1 LEAPACN
8 KAASDGDLP
17 DGKGEMAVSRLLD
30 SIPLDVR
37 NHLFAR
43 ILEGQAADLN
53 EIREILDFLGIEF
66 NYPCFIVILLHI
78 DPADKGTKER
88 NRSKMFSCV
97 IKDILDE
104 EAEAGRDFCP
114 VFADTD
120 NKTGVVINTT
130 KYCTEGSTAWSR
142 SIAEKTLFRL
152 KNRLTDPIH
161 IGVGK
166 IHGGLHG
173 IHRSWQEAAYGIDYR
188 LTERDSLVIYG
199 ELQFEGESHCRTDMG
214 KKLKN
219 CIMAGREGEACSF
232 LKNFFEENF
241 KYRKLPFETSRYLF
255 FVIQSDAFRLLT
267 EIRQDLPDI
276 CFPDSCEG
284 SEVMKCKTI
293 NGLYEAVHCLILRLC
308 VCINN
313 NKKSHNTA
321 LLEKI
326 YDYLNKNYTDSNMCI
341 REISQ
346 YAGVTPNYLSQ
357 FFKQQTGESIM
368 FYMNKMR
375 INKAKE
381 LLKYSQSNLKTIA
394 KISGYTNDAILIRT
408 FKKLEGITPGQ
419 YRNNCRFME

>member
-1 LEAPACN
+1 METPACN
-8 KAASDGDLP
+8 KAASDGNLP
-17 DGKGEMAVSRLLD
+17 DGKGEMAVNRLLD
-30 SIPLDVR
+30 SIPWNVR
-37 NHLFAR
+37 NHLLAR
-43 ILEGQAADLN
+43 ILEGQVTDLN

-78 DPADKGTKER
+78 DPAGKGTKGQ
-88 NRSKMFSCV
+88 NRRETFSCA
-97 IKDILDE
+97 IKDILNE
-104 EAEAGRDFCP
+104 EAGANRNFFP

-120 NKTGVVINTT
+120 NKTGVVVNTT
-130 KYCTEGSTAWSR
+130 KYCTEGSMAWSR
-142 SIAEKTLFRL
+142 SIAEKTRFRL
-152 KNRLTDPIH
+152 KNKLTDPIH

-173 IHRSWQEAAYGIDYR
+173 IHDSWQEAAYGIDYR
-188 LTERDSLVIYG
+188 LTEQDSLVIYG
-199 ELQFEGESHCRTDMG
+199 ELQFDGEYNCPSDMG

-219 CIMAGREGEACSF
+219 CIMVGKEEEASF
-232 LKNFFEENF
+232 ILKNFFAENF
-241 KYRKLPFETSRYLF
+241 KYLQLSFETSRYLF
-255 FVIQSDAFRLLT
+255 FAVQNGTFRLLM
-267 EIRQDLPDI
+267 EIRQDLPGV
-276 CFPDSCEG
+276 CSPDSYPE
-284 SEVMKCKTI
+284 SIIMKCKTI
-293 NGLYEAVHCLILRLC
+293 NELYEAVHCLILRLC

-313 NKKSHNTA
+313 NKKSHNTT

-357 FFKQQTGESIM
+357 FFKEQTGESIM